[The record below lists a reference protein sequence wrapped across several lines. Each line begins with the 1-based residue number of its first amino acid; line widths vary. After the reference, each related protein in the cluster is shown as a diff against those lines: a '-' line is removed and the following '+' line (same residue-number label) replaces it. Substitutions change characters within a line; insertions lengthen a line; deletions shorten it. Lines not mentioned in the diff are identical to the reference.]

1 MELAYVVDE
10 CTAPSLF
17 LPSPSCACNGRAA
30 ILRASI
36 RAADSGE
43 RFESGVTT
51 PWEVRGGVL
60 FARMPHPFAPAEG
73 VRGVFNG
80 VAASSSRESSKG

>member
-1 MELAYVVDE
+1 MVDD

-17 LPSPSCACNGRAA
+17 LLSQSCACNGRAA
-30 ILRASI
+30 ILRAST
-36 RAADSGE
+36 RAVDSGE

-51 PWEVRGGVL
+51 PPWEVRGGVL
-60 FARMPHPFAPAEG
+60 FSRMPHPFAPAEG

-80 VAASSSRESSKG
+80 VAPSSSRESSKG